1 MRKPCS
7 RSFARTD
14 VSLKGPRFL
23 QLPWRSRARIARD
36 IDIELSFH
44 LEMRVAELIAQ
55 GYGAA
60 DAARRAREE
69 FGDLE
74 LTRAYCRTMDEST
87 DRTARVADHVADW
100 RQDVRYA
107 IRTLRRSAGF
117 AVASLLTL
125 ALALGANTAIFS
137 VARSVLLEPLPYGR
151 PESLVALYEAR
162 ATSPSERYQ
171 LSPAN
176 FFDFRAQQRSFTGIA
191 AYNGASFTWL
201 PENGDPQF
209 LFASSVTANMFD
221 VLGVRALHGRTFA
234 AGDDAPG
241 KDRQVILSH
250 GFWERALGGDP
261 AVVGRRMTLSGRTY
275 DVVGVMPQGFT
286 LGTSEDL
293 WVPMDLSE
301 AMADAV
307 RSRKQHYLRAV
318 ARLDTRTTLERA
330 GADVSAIARRLAA
343 QYPEANTGLDA
354 LAVPLHE
361 AMTGKLR
368 PALLLLQGAA
378 ALVLLIACANIAN
391 LTLSRTMG
399 RRREMAVR
407 AALGA
412 GRARLARQLLAESLV
427 LAFVGGA
434 IGVGVAV
441 VATRTLLA
449 LNPDA
454 LPSMF
459 SATVDRTVML
469 FSLVLT
475 VGIGIL
481 MGLVPA
487 FHVARVDPQESLK
500 EGERGTSQGRGGER
514 LRRTLVVAQV
524 GLAVMLLIG
533 AGLLVRSFREL
544 TRVRL
549 GFDPDRVLTAQ
560 LRAGGERYESPDAV
574 NHFYDRVLDEIA
586 HAPGVIAV
594 GAVTILPT
602 HGSVGSAVRVEGE
615 PVDEANLPEIRYL
628 AVRRDFFKAL
638 RIPLK
643 AGREFDASDAADGPK
658 TILINEAAERR
669 FFPRGDALGRRI
681 RIGPDPNGD
690 PMTVVGVVGD
700 IRTDGFAVPV
710 PPTLFANH
718 RRETWERSLAVV
730 IRTSGDPA
738 SATPV
743 LRRAVKGADPT
754 LAIRDVRTLDDVIG
768 SSLAPRRFALGLVAS
783 FAGLALLLATIGIYG
798 VLSYAVT
805 SRTREFG
812 VRLALGATERSILVL
827 VLRQGLAWSLFGLVV
842 GVGGALASG
851 RLLSRML
858 YGVQPLDSTTYV
870 GVVGGL
876 VVVVAVACLVPSL
889 RATRVDPIQ
898 SMHVR

>member
-1 MRKPCS
+1 MP
-7 RSFARTD
+7 
-14 VSLKGPRFL
+14 LEGPRFL
-23 QLPWRSRARIARD
+23 QLPWRSRARITRD
-36 IDIELSFH
+36 IDLELSFH

-55 GYGAA
+55 GCSVA
-60 DAARRAREE
+60 DAERRAREE

-87 DRTARVADHVADW
+87 DRTARVADHVTDW
-100 RQDVRYA
+100 RQDLRYA
-107 IRTLRRSAGF
+107 VRTLRRNAGF
-117 AVASLLTL
+117 TAASLLTL

-137 VARSVLLEPLPYGR
+137 VAHSVLLAPLPYGR
-151 PESLVALYEAR
+151 PESLVALYEGR
-162 ATSPSERYQ
+162 STSPSERYQ

-191 AYNGASFTWL
+191 AYDGASFTWL
-201 PENGDPQF
+201 PEDGDPQF
-209 LFASSVTANMFD
+209 LAASSVTANMFD

-241 KDRQVILSH
+241 KDRQVVLSN
-250 GFWERALGGDP
+250 GFWERALGGNP
-261 AVVGRRMTLSGRTY
+261 GVGGTRMMLSGRTY
-275 DVVGVMPQGFT
+275 AVIGVMPRGFT
-286 LGTSEDL
+286 LGMNEDL
-293 WVPMDLSE
+293 WVPMDLSD

-318 ARLDTRTTLERA
+318 ARLNTTTTLDRA
-330 GADVSAIARRLAA
+330 GADVSAIAHRLAA
-343 QYPEANTGLDA
+343 QYPDANTGLEG

-361 AMTGKLR
+361 AMTGRLR

-399 RRREMAVR
+399 RRREMALR

-412 GRARLARQLLAESLV
+412 GRGRLARQLLAESLL
-427 LAFVGGA
+427 LAFAGGV

-449 LNPDA
+449 LNPGT

-459 SATVDRTVML
+459 RVTVDSGVML

-475 VGIGIL
+475 VGIGIVI
-481 MGLVPA
+481 GVVPA
-487 FHVARVDPQESLK
+487 LHVARVDPQESLK
-500 EGERGTSQGRGGER
+500 DGERGTSQGRGGER
-514 LRRTLVVAQV
+514 VRRALVVAQV

-549 GFDPDRVLTAQ
+549 GFDPDGVLTAQ
-560 LRAGGERYESPDAV
+560 LRASGERYESPEAV
-574 NHFYDRVLDEIA
+574 NRFYDRVLDEIA
-586 HAPGVIAV
+586 RGPGVVAA

-602 HGSVGSAVRVEGE
+602 RGSVGSGVRVEGE
-615 PVDEANLPEIRYL
+615 PVDEANIPEIRYL
-628 AVRRDFFKAL
+628 AVRRDFFRAL
-638 RIPLK
+638 RITLK
-643 AGREFDASDAADGPK
+643 AGREFDASDAAGGPK
-658 TILINEAAERR
+658 TVLINEAAERR

-681 RIGPDPNGD
+681 RIGPDPNSQ
-690 PMTVVGVVGD
+690 PMTIVGVVGD
-700 IRTDGFAVPV
+700 IRTDGFDASVK
-710 PPTLFANH
+710 PTVFANH
-718 RRETWERSLAVV
+718 RRETWERSLGIV

-738 SATPV
+738 TATAV
-743 LRRAVKGADPT
+743 LRRAVKSADPT
-754 LAIRDVRTLDDVIG
+754 LAIRDVRPLDDVIG
-768 SSLAPRRFALGLVAS
+768 SSLAARRFALGLVSS
-783 FAGLALLLATIGIYG
+783 FAGIALLLATIGIYG
-798 VLSYAVT
+798 VLSYAVA
-805 SRTREFG
+805 SRTHEFG
-812 VRLALGATERSILVL
+812 VRLALGATERRIVVL

-842 GVGGALASG
+842 GIGGAVASG

-858 YGVQPLDSTTYV
+858 YGVQPLDSATYV
-870 GVVGGL
+870 AVVGGL
-876 VVVVAVACLVPSL
+876 VVVVTAACLVPSL

-898 SMHVR
+898 SMRVR